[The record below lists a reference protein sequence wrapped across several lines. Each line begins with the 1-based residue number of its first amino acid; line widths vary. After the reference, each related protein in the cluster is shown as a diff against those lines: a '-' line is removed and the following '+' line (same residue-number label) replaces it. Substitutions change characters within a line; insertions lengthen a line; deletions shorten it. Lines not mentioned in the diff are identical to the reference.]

1 MGDFAHYLSSNILD
15 YIFGLENY
23 SPPITMYLG
32 LSTTT
37 VNDDG
42 TGVTEPDAPSY
53 SRISINNNKIV
64 WSAAEVSEG
73 KSSLKNVSEF
83 EFNTA
88 TESWGTIVSW
98 FISDSESSGNVLTYG
113 TLDPSI
119 TIDENNRLI
128 IPAEAITITL
138 D

>member
-1 MGDFAHYLSSNILD
+1 MGDFAHYLSSKILD

-23 SPPITMYLG
+23 APPITFYLG

-42 TGVTEPDAPSY
+42 TGVTEPNVPSY
-53 SRISINNNKIV
+53 NRIGINNNKIV
-64 WSAAEVSEG
+64 WSTAEISEG
-73 KSSLKNVSEF
+73 KSLLKNLTEF

-88 TESWGTIVSW
+88 TEAWGTAVSW
-98 FISDSESSGNVLTYG
+98 FISDSESGGNILAYG
-113 TLDPSI
+113 DLNPPI
-119 TIDENNRLI
+119 TINENSRVI
-128 IPAEAITITL
+128 IPVNSLTITL